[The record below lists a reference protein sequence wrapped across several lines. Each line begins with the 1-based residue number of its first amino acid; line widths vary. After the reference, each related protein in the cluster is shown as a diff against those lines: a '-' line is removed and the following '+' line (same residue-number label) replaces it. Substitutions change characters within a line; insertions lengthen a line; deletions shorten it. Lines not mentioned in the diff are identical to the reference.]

1 MRVDTKNGT
10 YKYKRFMRDGS
21 VEEKTGVVR
30 NKKAKKEIKRT
41 ANDRRM

>member
-21 VEEKTGVVR
+21 MEEKTGVVR
-30 NKKAKKEIKRT
+30 SKKPKKEIKRVQ
-41 ANDRRM
+41 NDRRM